1 MDTASVTPTTVRR
14 LYYLVMAG
22 ALVVAGWRPC
32 WSAGIDTTGLGIIGR
47 KIYANECGSKPEN
60 LITWNRGEDFISLG
74 IGHFIWYPEGRTG
87 PYTESFIA
95 FTRYAAH
102 QKASLPKMLSGDPAP
117 GCPWPDRA
125 SYLAARHA
133 TEARVLREFLVS
145 TIPLQTRFLLIRLE
159 RALPR
164 MLKATPRHRQSEI
177 EKKFYQVA
185 RTARGRYALVDY
197 VNFKGEGITP
207 SERIGGSGWG
217 LLQVLTEMDSQMTL
231 VSAEKEFAAAA
242 ERVLVRRAH
251 NDPRPH
257 VSQTWLPGWKRRVRT
272 YAPP

>member
-1 MDTASVTPTTVRR
+1 MTPTILRS
-14 LYYLVMAG
+14 LFFIVMAG
-22 ALVVAGWRPC
+22 ALMVGGWRPG
-32 WSAGIDTTGLGIIGR
+32 WAAGIDTSGLGIIGR

-87 PYTESFIA
+87 PYTESFLA
-95 FTRYAAH
+95 FARYAAH
-102 QKASLPKMLSGDPAP
+102 QQVSLPKMLAGDPMP

-125 SYLAARHA
+125 SFLSARQSV
-133 TEARVLREFLVS
+133 EASALRDFLES
-145 TIPLQTRFLLIRLE
+145 TLVLQTRFLLIRLE

-164 MLKATPRHRQSEI
+164 MLQAAPRHRQSEI

-185 RTARGRYALVDY
+185 RSARGRYALVDY
-197 VNFKGEGITP
+197 VNFKGEGIAAT
-207 SERIGGSGWG
+207 ERIGGAGWG
-217 LLQVLTEMDSQMTL
+217 LLQVLADMDPKMTL

-242 ERVLVRRAH
+242 ERVLIRRAH

-257 VSQTWLPGWKRRVRT
+257 VRHNWLPGWQRRVRT
-272 YAPP
+272 YAAP

>member
-1 MDTASVTPTTVRR
+1 MKTIILRS
-14 LYYLVMAG
+14 LYFLVMAG
-22 ALVVAGWRPC
+22 SLVLAGWQPG
-32 WSAGIDTTGLGIIGR
+32 WSAGIDTAGLGKIGR

-60 LITWNRGEDFISLG
+60 LMTWNRGEDFMSLG

-95 FTRYAAH
+95 FTKFAAH
-102 QKASLPKMLSGDPAP
+102 QKVSLPKLLSGDPVP

-125 SYLAARHA
+125 SYLAARQSK
-133 TEARVLREFLVS
+133 EAAAVRAFLVT
-145 TIPLQTRFLLIRLE
+145 TIPQQARFLLIRLE

-164 MLKATPRHRQSEI
+164 MLKAAPHHRQSEI
-177 EKKFYQVA
+177 EMKFFQVA

-197 VNFKGEGITP
+197 VNFKGEGIAPT
-207 SERIGGSGWG
+207 ERIGGTGWG
-217 LLQVLTEMDSQMTL
+217 LLQVLEEMDPKMTL
-231 VSAEKEFAAAA
+231 VSPQNEFAAAA

-257 VSQTWLPGWKRRVRT
+257 VRQNWLPGWQRRVRT
-272 YAPP
+272 YAAP

>member
-1 MDTASVTPTTVRR
+1 MTATILRS
-14 LYYLVMAG
+14 LYLLMMAG
-22 ALVVAGWRPC
+22 AFVVADWPPG
-32 WSAGIDTTGLGIIGR
+32 WSAGIDTSGLGKIGR
-47 KIYANECGSKPEN
+47 QLYANECGSKPEN

-74 IGHFIWYPEGRTG
+74 IGHFIWYPEGRKG

-102 QKASLPKMLSGDPAP
+102 QEASLPLMLTGDPAP
-117 GCPWPDRA
+117 SCPWPDRA
-125 SYLAARHA
+125 SYLAARHS
-133 TEARVLREFLVS
+133 TEARVLREFLET

-164 MLKATPRHRQSEI
+164 MLQATPRNRQSEI

-197 VNFKGEGITP
+197 VNFKGEGIAP
-207 SERIGGSGWG
+207 AERIGGAGWG
-217 LLQVLTEMDSQMTL
+217 LLQVLAEMDSRMTL
-231 VSAEKEFAAAA
+231 INAEKAFAAAA
-242 ERVLVRRAH
+242 ERVLIRRAQ

-272 YAPP
+272 YAAP